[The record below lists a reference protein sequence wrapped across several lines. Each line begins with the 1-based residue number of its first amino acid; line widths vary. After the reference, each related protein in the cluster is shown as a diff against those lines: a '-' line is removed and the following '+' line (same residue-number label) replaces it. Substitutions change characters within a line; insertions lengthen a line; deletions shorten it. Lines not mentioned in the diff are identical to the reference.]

1 MAAEH
6 VSAIY
11 PFVKR
16 AGVALAAVVL
26 VWLAVGGALAQDPP
40 DKEDSKVSP
49 LLRELLASAQEP
61 VAAAQQSQAA
71 DADRGVTREARADR
85 AGSKSAPPAD
95 EPQDELIRVDASGN
109 VQVYLYMDSTSEEA
123 LAELRELG
131 ARIEIVNARWRVI
144 QAWIPTTALDDFA
157 ALDVVD
163 EVTLPDY
170 AVTRAGSATTQG
182 DAIHRANLVRAWSEL
197 SGAGVKV
204 GVISDGVDSMSD
216 SQSSGDLPAN
226 VEIDPNLPGEGDE
239 GTALLEIVHDLAP
252 GASLAFSGPLGSL
265 EMIEAIDWLAN
276 DAFGGAGADIIVD
289 DLGFYIEPYFEDGA
303 VALAAADA
311 VAGGAVFVS
320 AGGNYASRHYEAEF
334 VDGGAGFHQFAP
346 NDTAMSIASAFV
358 SVSPG
363 SLRGRVTALLQWS
376 DRWGAAATDYDLFVC
391 LEGSKPTTFNLQ
403 NGRCGGSTRIQD
415 GDDRPYELA
424 VVNLPAG
431 ASADLYIHRYTAGPA
446 TRLEMFVTTGSIRE
460 HAVPAGGI
468 IGHPAVA
475 GVIGIGAIG
484 SGDLGHDQ
492 LRTYSDYG
500 ASEIYFPTRETRAK
514 PELIGIDGVAITGA
528 GGFSNPFYGTSAAP
542 PHVAGVAAL
551 VLEAK
556 RRAAP
561 TVSKKAAADAV
572 FATLS
577 ATAVDLGESGF
588 DDFLDSEG
596 RMHSRPSR
604 RPGSSRPQRS
614 PSIQPA
620 MGRTATQPTGPATT
634 GTGPARCALR
644 SSRPTP
650 ALAASSSSGS
660 QAPDRTR
667 SSPPRRCRR
676 SPNRCSSTGSASRAP
691 A

>member
-1 MAAEH
+1 MFR
-6 VSAIY
+6 AIL
-11 PFVKR
+11 PLVKR
-16 AGVALAAVVL
+16 VGVAVAAVVL

-40 DKEDSKVSP
+40 DKDDSKVSP
-49 LLRELLASAQEP
+49 LLRELLASAQQP
-61 VAAAQQSQAA
+61 SAASQQSQVPAA
-71 DADRGVTREARADR
+71 DGADDADGGVTREAVVDR

-95 EPQDELIRVDASGN
+95 ESQNELIRVDAAGN

-123 LAELRELG
+123 LAALRELD
-131 ARIEIVNARWRVI
+131 ARIEIVNARWGVI

-170 AVTRAGSATTQG
+170 AVTRVGSATSEG
-182 DAIHRANLVRAWSEL
+182 DAIHRANLVRAWSDL

-216 SQSSGDLPAN
+216 SQRGGDLPAS
-226 VEIDPNLPGEGDE
+226 VEIDPDLPGGGDE

-289 DLGFYIEPYFEDGA
+289 DLGFYIEPYFEDGP

-334 VDGGAGFHQFAP
+334 VDGGGGFHAFAP
-346 NDTAMSIASAFV
+346 NDTTMGIAPELALV
-358 SVSPG
+358 G
-363 SLRGRVTALLQWS
+363 LSLRGRVTALLQWS

-391 LEGSKPTTFNLQ
+391 LGGSKPTKFNLQ
-403 NGRCGGSTRIQD
+403 NGRCAGSTRIQD

-500 ASEIYFPTRETRAK
+500 ASEIYFPTRETRGEAGTDRYRWRGDHRRRRF
-514 PELIGIDGVAITGA
+514 PEPLLRDVRSGA
-528 GGFSNPFYGTSAAP
+528 ACGRG
-542 PHVAGVAAL
+542 
-551 VLEAK
+551 
-556 RRAAP
+556 RRA
-561 TVSKKAAADAV
+561 
-572 FATLS
+572 
-577 ATAVDLGESGF
+577 
-588 DDFLDSEG
+588 
-596 RMHSRPSR
+596 R
-604 RPGSSRPQRS
+604 
-614 PSIQPA
+614 
-620 MGRTATQPTGPATT
+620 
-634 GTGPARCALR
+634 AR
-644 SSRPTP
+644 
-650 ALAASSSSGS
+650 G
-660 QAPDRTR
+660 D
-667 SSPPRRCRR
+667 
-676 SPNRCSSTGSASRAP
+676 ASR
-691 A
+691 